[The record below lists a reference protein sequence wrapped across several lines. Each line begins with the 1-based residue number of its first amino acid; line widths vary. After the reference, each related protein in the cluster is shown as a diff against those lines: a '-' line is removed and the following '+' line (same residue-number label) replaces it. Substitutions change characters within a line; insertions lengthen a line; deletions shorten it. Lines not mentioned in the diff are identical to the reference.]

1 MIFRL
6 NLFLWLHLISRKF
19 HFQFQS
25 NPDDKYQPAPFH
37 RKWKIPVS
45 ILFFCFGDY
54 GELGNGMFCQNAN
67 DFWWVKKKV
76 KLWYFSGE
84 DLEGKVCPLGVSLGN
99 VESFTKWISNWPCST
114 LCYSSACKFWLF
126 TQSLDLKGARQIL
139 LYVWCPYICKTHFDI
154 SLGKN
159 TAFSLSI
166 FSQVAYITGETLV
179 KIQTQTFFYCLWHKA
194 GVHFSFDVL
203 PSWADQGSRA
213 HKCIC

>member
-1 MIFRL
+1 MGSWGTACFAKTL
-6 NLFLWLHLISRKF
+6 TTSGGSKK
-19 HFQFQS
+19 
-25 NPDDKYQPAPFH
+25 DK
-37 RKWKIPVS
+37 V
-45 ILFFCFGDY
+45 
-54 GELGNGMFCQNAN
+54 
-67 DFWWVKKKV
+67 
-76 KLWYFSGE
+76 WYFSGE
-84 DLEGKVCPLGVSLGN
+84 DLEGKLCPLGVSLGN

-213 HKCIC
+213 HKCVC